1 MELEQLVTSL
11 QKEKQE
17 LSESVT
23 SHVQNEEK
31 YREEY
36 IALRDEVL
44 LVQEQAKR
52 FSSNGMQFAPISHF
66 NHKYLLI
73 PIVVIV

>member
-52 FSSNGMQFAPISHF
+52 FSSNGMQFAPMSHF
-66 NHKYLLI
+66 MDHKYLLI
-73 PIVVIV
+73 PIVV